1 MTAKVVVIGKDART
15 AQIVRRLR
23 ASGARVYVISDV
35 DNPIFLHESEKFYP
49 AQTDNVPVIVS
60 IAGDIRPD
68 LVVIGP
74 EEPLYAG
81 VVDEIQRQL
90 GTPCFGPPKALARIE
105 WSKSFARSLLS
116 KYDIPGNLEY
126 KVFTSTNG
134 MEAYLRYLGDFVV
147 KADGL
152 MGGKGVKVFGDQLA
166 STDEALRFAGQI
178 LRHGPVVIE
187 ERVEGEE
194 FSLQSFSDG
203 DSLLDAIPVQD
214 HKRAFDGDRGPN
226 TGGMGS
232 YSCADH
238 SLPFLDSSQLL
249 AASKINAAVTRALR
263 EETGIPYRGVLY
275 GGFMA
280 TADGVRVLEF
290 NARFGDPEAMNVLA
304 VLDGD
309 FLALCQNTANGSL
322 KDSNI
327 SFRKKATVCK
337 YLVPEG
343 YPDNPVRGARIRG
356 VPESSDDVD
365 VVFAAIRESVDSLN
379 LTGSRAVAFVGVADS
394 VGKAGELVEE
404 AIRKVEGPVFHRWD
418 IGTEAL
424 LAKRV
429 EHMHQLRAAPAG
441 GRKVG

>member
-1 MTAKVVVIGKDART
+1 MAAKVVVIGKDART
-15 AQIVRRLR
+15 AQIVTRLR
-23 ASGARVYVISDV
+23 ASGARVYVASDV
-35 DNPIFLHESEKFYP
+35 ENPTFVHESEKLYLVH
-49 AQTDNVPVIVS
+49 TNDVPRIVS
-60 IAGDIRPD
+60 IASDIRPD

-74 EEPLYAG
+74 EDPLFAG
-81 VVDEIQRQL
+81 VVDEIQRRL
-90 GTPCFGPPKALARIE
+90 GIPCFGPPKALAKIE

-126 KVFTSTNG
+126 RVFTSTNG
-134 MEAYLRYLGDFVV
+134 MEGYLRYLGDFVV

-166 STDEALRFAGQI
+166 STDEALRFASQL

-203 DSLLDAIPVQD
+203 DWLLDAIPVQD

-232 YSCADH
+232 YSCANH
-238 SLPFLDSSQLL
+238 GLPFLDSGQLL

-290 NARFGDPEAMNVLA
+290 NARLGDPESMNVLS
-304 VLDGD
+304 VLEGD

-322 KDSNI
+322 KGSNVG
-327 SFRKKATVCK
+327 FRRKSTVCK

-343 YPDNPVRGARIRG
+343 YPDNPVSGARIRG
-356 VPESSDDVD
+356 VPEPSDDVD
-365 VVFAAIRESVDSLN
+365 VVFAGIRESDGSLN
-379 LTGSRAVAFVGVADS
+379 LTGSRAVAFVGVAES

-404 AIRKVEGPVFHRWD
+404 AIRKVEGPVFHRTD

-429 EHMHQLRAAPAG
+429 EHMHRLRAAPASA
-441 GRKVG
+441 RKVG